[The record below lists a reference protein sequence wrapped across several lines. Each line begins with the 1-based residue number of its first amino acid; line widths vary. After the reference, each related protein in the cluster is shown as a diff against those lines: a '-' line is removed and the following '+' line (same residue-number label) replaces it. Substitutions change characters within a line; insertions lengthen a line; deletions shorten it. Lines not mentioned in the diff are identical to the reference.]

1 MATDSASI
9 GPSPRRFEVITGEP
23 ERRTHEDA
31 FKARLVAQSFAADV
45 CIADLAREH
54 GLHPQ
59 LLYTWRAQAR
69 RRQLALP
76 AEREPFF
83 AAVLQAPAG
92 EGAPPASATALDDD
106 LVLEMG
112 DLRLHIGADVA
123 PQRVAAMVS
132 ALKAVR

>member
-1 MATDSASI
+1 M
-9 GPSPRRFEVITGEP
+9 ITGEP
-23 ERRTHEDA
+23 ERRTHDDA
-31 FKARLVAQSFAADV
+31 FKARLVAQSFSPDV

-69 RRQLALP
+69 RGQLALP
-76 AEREPFF
+76 AEHEPFF

-92 EGAPPASATALDDD
+92 EGAPTASATARDDN
-106 LVLEMG
+106 LVLEVG
-112 DLRLHIGADVA
+112 DVRLHIGADAA
-123 PQRVAAMVS
+123 PQRVAAIVS